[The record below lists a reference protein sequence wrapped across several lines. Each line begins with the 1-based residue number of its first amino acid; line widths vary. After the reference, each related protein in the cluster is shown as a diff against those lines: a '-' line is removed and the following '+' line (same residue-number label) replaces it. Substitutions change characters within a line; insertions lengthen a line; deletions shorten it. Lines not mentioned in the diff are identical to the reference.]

1 MKQKEELLSLAE
13 KTKHYCNL
21 LIAQSNSWQ
30 PEKKTEER
38 AHIRANALKIWMENI
53 LLIY

>member
-1 MKQKEELLSLAE
+1 MKKKEELLSLAE

-30 PEKKTEER
+30 PEKNPEGKRWVKE
-38 AHIRANALKIWMENI
+38 KIKSLNK
-53 LLIY
+53 Y